1 LDRVDDLACIDSL
14 EVDRGDPEVGM
25 PELALDDRQRD
36 PLVRHLDRVSM
47 SELVRRKPPP
57 HPSVGG
63 EPAKL
68 TTSGG
73 R

>member
-1 LDRVDDLACIDSL
+1 
-14 EVDRGDPEVGM
+14 M

-36 PLVRHLDRVSM
+36 PLVRHLDRMRVP
-47 SELVRRKPPP
+47 ELVRGEPPP
-57 HPSVGG
+57 NPGLCG

-68 TTSGG
+68 AAGGG